1 MTQCPLLKG
10 TDTDTT
16 MRCPNCDSE
25 MQYKAYT
32 HESRVG
38 RRTVTDGTAMACQC
52 DKCGTVDLDWDTLA
66 GLERRAARVVLLEA
80 KEVGGPELKFA
91 RKALGMRQADL
102 AEALGSNVQQIS
114 RYENDDQIE
123 MWLRLAVV
131 ALIDRV
137 ERGESLE
144 GLGRT
149 AGKLRL
155 SA

>member
-1 MTQCPLLKG
+1 
-10 TDTDTT
+10 
-16 MRCPNCDSE
+16 
-25 MQYKAYT
+25 
-32 HESRVG
+32 
-38 RRTVTDGTAMACQC
+38 
-52 DKCGTVDLDWDTLA
+52 
-66 GLERRAARVVLLEA
+66 
-80 KEVGGPELKFA
+80 
-91 RKALGMRQADL
+91 MRQADL